1 VSSAFKATNQVK
13 FTFSPRPS
21 QRIQGMAAE
30 LANSIQQAVL
40 SALSP
45 QSGNSAEAYSY
56 LEQVKASPRETWT
69 AALALFLDK
78 QNVPSE
84 ARMFGLQV
92 VDELL
97 SKK

>member
-1 VSSAFKATNQVK
+1 
-13 FTFSPRPS
+13 
-21 QRIQGMAAE
+21 MAAE
-30 LANSIQQAVL
+30 LASSIQQAVL

-45 QSGNSAEAYSY
+45 QSASRAEAYTY
-56 LEQVKASPRETWT
+56 LEQVKANPTETWT
-69 AALALFLDK
+69 AALALFLDR
-78 QNVPSE
+78 QNVPTE